1 MTMYPHELRMIRVI
15 YGMNQKQF
23 SELLECTAS
32 YYSSLENGIKPLQD
46 CFVKKI
52 ADRILKTDRF
62 KKNLQLLQET
72 VKITKGYTK

>member
-1 MTMYPHELRMIRVI
+1 MYPHELRMIRVI

>member
-1 MTMYPHELRMIRVI
+1 MYPHELRMIRVI

-46 CFVKKI
+46 CFLKKI

-62 KKNLQLLQET
+62 KNNLKLLLET
-72 VKITKGYTK
+72 ITITKGLQK

>member
-1 MTMYPHELRMIRVI
+1 MYPHELRMIRVI

-46 CFVKKI
+46 CFLKKLS
-52 ADRILKTDRF
+52 DRVLKSDRF